1 MPDSRFFHQKQNVT
15 SRIVDDETILVG
27 TDGMQVHQLNRTAS
41 FVWGKCDGVYSV
53 DDIVEF
59 VIHEFEVEPEV
70 ARNEVVSLIAQ
81 LQELDL
87 LVAQ

>member
-1 MPDSRFFHQKQNVT
+1 MPDSRILYQQQNIT

-27 TDGMQVHQLNRTAS
+27 ANGMQVHQLNRTAS
-41 FVWGKCDGVYSV
+41 FVWAKCDGAHTVDSV
-53 DDIVEF
+53 LES

-70 ARNEVVSLIAQ
+70 ARNEVFSLIAE
-81 LQELDL
+81 LQKLDL